1 MTKYFLLVALTIM
14 YLSSIASPVRSA
26 FAYRGTEYVS
36 SADQPPYSAI
46 DYVQD
51 GLIAHWDAIENVG
64 YGLHD
69 SSSTVWI
76 DLVGYRHATLAP
88 FAYFSDNA
96 LCCDVRDPDTE
107 KGAMAQSAA
116 NTYIPE
122 PTEDVTITIEICFIR
137 DVLYTLKFGEGMTI
151 FSVGN
156 AIPGVYGQNRWG
168 IIGSGNN
175 RMERLSHSGNIGGN
189 RDIPN
194 YFNSD
199 DGRKLTCHTKM
210 YNASYSGG
218 GQYSNTTYWLN
229 ATKKTY
235 KGTDGSRLRARSS
248 GVSFGGNG
256 STEGI
261 CGKICFVRIYNRALS
276 EEEIAHNYEVDKSRF
291 NLP

>member
-1 MTKYFLLVALTIM
+1 MKRIILLTTIVTC
-14 YLSSIASPVRSA
+14 SIISGTPIRSVFGA
-26 FAYRGTEYVS
+26 KGIATIDTETATYT
-36 SADQPPYSAI
+36 AK
-46 DYVQD
+46 DYIQD
-51 GLIAHWDAIENVG
+51 GLIAMWDAIENVG

-122 PTEDVTITIEICFIR
+122 PTGDLTYTVEICFIR
-137 DVLYTLKFGEGMTI
+137 EGSSASWYGEGMTV
-151 FSVGN
+151 FAVGS
-156 AIPGVYGQNRWG
+156 ASPGAYGKCWG
-168 IIGSGNN
+168 VIGSGHN
-175 RMERLSHSGNIGGN
+175 RMERLSHSSSPSGFK
-189 RDIPN
+189 DINN
-194 YFNSD
+194 YFSSEY
-199 DGRKLTCHTKM
+199 GKQLTCHTKM

-218 GQYSNTTYWLN
+218 GQYSNSTYWLN

-235 KGTDGSRLRARSS
+235 NGADGSRLRARSS

-261 CGKICFVRIYNRALS
+261 CGKICFVRIYNRDLS
-276 EEEIAHNYEVDKSRF
+276 EEEIAHNYAIDKERF
-291 NLP
+291 GL